1 MDSGMQDIYPK
12 ELGLTSDD
20 AVTSTHYLDL
30 DLEIVDEKINYNLYD
45 KRDAFGFKIVNFQ
58 ICLGTFQQNKA
69 MEFLLHSWSDMHV
82 VVNIF
87 DILLNVQSF

>member
-1 MDSGMQDIYPK
+1 MDSVMQDIYPK
-12 ELGLTSDD
+12 ELELTSDD

-30 DLEIVDEKINYNLYD
+30 DLETLM
-45 KRDAFGFKIVNFQ
+45 KRSTTTFTTSVMRLDSIVNFPNMSGN
-58 ICLGTFQQNKA
+58 IPANKA
-69 MEFLLHSWSDMHV
+69 MEFLLHSWSDMHA